1 MKLVISIP
9 PSGGI
14 IQPSDK
20 LLLVPNISRATLTLE
35 GPLHIKKIPDERAT
49 VYKHNLEAER
59 WVRNR
64 IWCSP
69 WNKKKPS
76 KTSHWPLKFEPAQA
90 SLQVIGSIPKT
101 IQDFRMN
108 PFP

>member
-64 IWCSP
+64 I
-69 WNKKKPS
+69 
-76 KTSHWPLKFEPAQA
+76 
-90 SLQVIGSIPKT
+90 
-101 IQDFRMN
+101 
-108 PFP
+108 